1 MLTLQ
6 LFEVKNFSDI
16 IAVSR
21 LIIEKMNDKNPIK
34 IKNFTLD
41 YNSNDSKININ
52 DKGNINNNNN

>member
-21 LIIEKMNDKNPIK
+21 LIIEKMNDKNPVK
-34 IKNFTLD
+34 NRNFTD
-41 YNSNDSKININ
+41 NKSTVDNNSNNS
-52 DKGNINNNNN
+52 